1 MKPHHRILFLQFVL
15 ALSMGALL
23 AAADLQ
29 LQLGLTE
36 GQLGF
41 LLVAM
46 SAGALFGLTFSIRL
60 VERLGARIT
69 AFVTIFGASALFAL
83 IPWIIPLSWRRRC
96 SLWPA
101 FSQEPSR
108 STSISKP
115 TGTRPCLAIAL

>member
-23 AAADLQ
+23 SRLPDLQ
-29 LQLGLTE
+29 LQFGLTE
-36 GQLGF
+36 GQLGL

-69 AFVTIFGASALFAL
+69 AFVTIFGR
-83 IPWIIPLSWRRRC
+83 PR
-96 SLWPA
+96 SL
-101 FSQEPSR
+101 R
-108 STSISKP
+108 
-115 TGTRPCLAIAL
+115 